1 MAEVAESAR
10 DTRIKSI
17 LRPKA
22 ILLPLLFLVSGTVSG
37 GLFFIGADFLNEMNA
52 DPFIPGILF
61 IISTL
66 ISFAAIKLPLRI
78 RNWIFYTVTMYL
90 TYLAVFWL
98 TIWSVEIASATG
110 IVLCGLGAVITFKLT
125 SVFIRK
131 IKFKYFLVFI
141 LGGVSYIAGL
151 LASSFFPEP
160 NHNRIL
166 FDLPDSFFFLFF
178 VAFLLWQVSIGT
190 TLSLTLMKSSLK
202 LDGEGRLND

>member
-17 LRPKA
+17 PGPKA

-66 ISFAAIKLPLRI
+66 ISFAAIKLPLHI
-78 RNWIFYTVTMYL
+78 RNWIFLHGYN
-90 TYLAVFWL
+90 VFDLPRSLWL

-141 LGGVSYIAGL
+141 LGGCFLHRWSACKL
-151 LASSFFPEP
+151 L
-160 NHNRIL
+160 
-166 FDLPDSFFFLFF
+166 LP
-178 VAFLLWQVSIGT
+178 
-190 TLSLTLMKSSLK
+190 
-202 LDGEGRLND
+202 